1 MKGSLKS
8 SLKSR
13 SAIREKCGV
22 TESAKQTGNT
32 NGKRGRRRLAA
43 AGILLLLAGFVLSPF
58 SKLIL
63 SLSVMSV
70 YSGMHERQ
78 SIMHEKGI
86 ELAIPG
92 GSATKETDWYPFV
105 MTFNPSEVSFCRFI
119 GETNRKL
126 TILYNFP
133 AFDLRWGKG
142 CSRLYDP
149 TSLYYNAFY
158 GAYLVTDVADVS
170 EKGYTSL
177 TDAADISEP
186 ERQEGVAAG
195 EAVSRCG
202 FDAPACA
209 SASDTDL
216 TSAAAERARTFPAG
230 AKVSNRARPPFG
242 FRADGSLDLA
252 KTGLVPQYD
261 FEQLV
266 LRDFGLRAQ
275 DMQFDWTV
283 REVRTVDG
291 FLGYDGWSCVNAD
304 MTVSGAFHRANG
316 FRQSYLQYGTPKYDA
331 YSDDPFAPVNMCGRV
346 YARYFPEWE
355 SSVFF
360 YVMAPSWEVVD
371 NCDRQILQKSKL
383 R

>member
-1 MKGSLKS
+1 M
-8 SLKSR
+8 R
-13 SAIREKCGV
+13 TREPK
-22 TESAKQTGNT
+22 
-32 NGKRGRRRLAA
+32 KRKTKTKLTVLAA
-43 AGILLLLAGFVLSPF
+43 AAVLLVVFALSPF
-58 SKLIL
+58 SKYLV

-70 YSGMHERQ
+70 YSGVHERQ
-78 SIMHEKGI
+78 SIMEEKGI
-86 ELAIPG
+86 ELSIPG
-92 GSATKETDWYPFV
+92 GGATSEADWYPFV
-105 MTFNPSEVSFCRFI
+105 MTFNPSAESFCRFI
-119 GETNRKL
+119 GEANREL

-133 AFDLRWGKG
+133 AFDLRRGKG

-149 TSLYYNAFY
+149 TSPYYNAFY
-158 GAYLVTDVADVS
+158 GAYLVTDI
-170 EKGYTSL
+170 
-177 TDAADISEP
+177 ADISGTEL
-186 ERQEGVAAG
+186 QKDAAPG
-195 EAVSRCG
+195 EAISRCG
-202 FDAPACA
+202 FDA
-209 SASDTDL
+209 SARIIAFDPDL
-216 TSAAAERARTFPAG
+216 TSAAEERARTFPAD
-230 AKVSNRARPPFG
+230 AKVSSRARPPFG

-283 REVRTVDG
+283 REVQRVDG
-291 FLGYDGWSCVNAD
+291 FLGYGGWSCVDAD
-304 MTVSGAFHRANG
+304 LTVSGAFHRANG

-331 YSDDPFAPVNMCGRV
+331 YSDDPFAPVNMRGRV

-371 NCDRQILQKSKL
+371 NCDQQILQKSKL

>member
-1 MKGSLKS
+1 MKG

-13 SAIREKCGV
+13 SAIREKCNV
-22 TESAKQTGNT
+22 TENAKQTGNA
-32 NGKRGRRRLAA
+32 NGKRGQRRLAA
-43 AGILLLLAGFVLSPF
+43 AGILLLLLSFVLSPF
-58 SKLIL
+58 SKYIL

-105 MTFNPSEVSFCRFI
+105 MTFNPSEVNFCRFI

-133 AFDLRWGKG
+133 VFDLRWGKG

-149 TSLYYNAFY
+149 TSPYYNAFY

-177 TDAADISEP
+177 TDAADISGP
-186 ERQEGVAAG
+186 ERQEGIAAG

-216 TSAAAERARTFPAG
+216 TSAAAERARTFPAD

-360 YVMAPSWEVVD
+360 YVMALSWEVVD
-371 NCDRQILQKSKL
+371 NCDQQILQKSKL

>member
-1 MKGSLKS
+1 MKG

-13 SAIREKCGV
+13 SAIREKCGM

-32 NGKRGRRRLAA
+32 NGKRGQRRLAA
-43 AGILLLLAGFVLSPF
+43 AGILLLLVSFMLSPF
-58 SKLIL
+58 SKYIL

-105 MTFNPSEVSFCRFI
+105 MTFNPSEASFCRFI

-149 TSLYYNAFY
+149 TSPYYNAFY
-158 GAYLVTDVADVS
+158 GAYLVTDVSDVS

-216 TSAAAERARTFPAG
+216 TSAAAERARTFPAD

-275 DMQFDWTV
+275 DMQFGWSVQTV
-283 REVRTVDG
+283 QTVDG

-304 MTVSGAFHRANG
+304 MTVSGAFHHADS

-331 YSDDPFAPVNMCGRV
+331 IAGGDFAPVTMNGRV
-346 YARYFPEWE
+346 YARYFAEWE

>member
-1 MKGSLKS
+1 MKGSR
-8 SLKSR
+8 KSR
-13 SAIREKCGV
+13 SAIREKCNV
-22 TESAKQTGNT
+22 TENAKQTGNA
-32 NGKRGRRRLAA
+32 NGKRGQRRLAA
-43 AGILLLLAGFVLSPF
+43 AGILLLLVSFVLSPF
-58 SKLIL
+58 SKYIL

-105 MTFNPSEVSFCRFI
+105 MTFNPSAESFCRFI
-119 GETNRKL
+119 GEANREL

-133 AFDLRWGKG
+133 AFDLRRGKG

-149 TSLYYNAFY
+149 TSPYYNAFY
-158 GAYLVTDVADVS
+158 GAYLVTDAADVS
-170 EKGYTSL
+170 ETGDTSL
-177 TDAADISEP
+177 ADAADASGT
-186 ERQEGVAAG
+186 ERQKETAAG
-195 EAVSRCG
+195 EAVLRCG
-202 FDAPACA
+202 FDTPARGTAADMVVTSGSAKSAPASVA
-209 SASDTDL
+209 D
-216 TSAAAERARTFPAG
+216 
-230 AKVSNRARPPFG
+230 AKVSNRARPSFG

-275 DMQFDWTV
+275 DMQFGWSVQTV
-283 REVRTVDG
+283 QTVDG

-304 MTVSGAFHRANG
+304 MTVSGAFHHADS

-331 YSDDPFAPVNMCGRV
+331 IAGGDFAPVTMYGRV
-346 YARYFPEWE
+346 YARYFAEWE

-371 NCDRQILQKSKL
+371 NCDQQILQKSKL

>member
-1 MKGSLKS
+1 MKGSR
-8 SLKSR
+8 KSR
-13 SAIREKCGV
+13 SAIREKCNV
-22 TESAKQTGNT
+22 TENAKQTGNA
-32 NGKRGRRRLAA
+32 NGKRGQRRLAA
-43 AGILLLLAGFVLSPF
+43 AGILLLFVSFVLSPF
-58 SKLIL
+58 SKYIL

-105 MTFNPSEVSFCRFI
+105 MTFNPSEASFCRFTE
-119 GETNRKL
+119 ETNRKL

-149 TSLYYNAFY
+149 TSPYYNAFY

-216 TSAAAERARTFPAG
+216 TSAAAERARTFPAD

-275 DMQFDWTV
+275 DLQFDWTV

-304 MTVSGAFHRANG
+304 MTVSGAFHHADS
-316 FRQSYLQYGTPKYDA
+316 FRQSYLQYGTPKYNA
-331 YSDDPFAPVNMCGRV
+331 YSQDDFTPVKMRGRV

-371 NCDRQILQKSKL
+371 SCDRQILQKSKL

>member
-1 MKGSLKS
+1 MKG

-13 SAIREKCGV
+13 SAIREKCNV
-22 TESAKQTGNT
+22 TENAKQTGNA
-32 NGKRGRRRLAA
+32 NGKRGQRRLAA
-43 AGILLLLAGFVLSPF
+43 AGILLLLVSFVLSPF
-58 SKLIL
+58 SKYIL

-149 TSLYYNAFY
+149 TSPYYNAFY
-158 GAYLVTDVADVS
+158 GAYLVTDVAGVS

-186 ERQEGVAAG
+186 ERQESAAAG
-195 EAVSRCG
+195 ETVSRCG

-216 TSAAAERARTFPAG
+216 TSAAAERARTFPAD

-304 MTVSGAFHRANG
+304 MTVSGAFHHADS

-331 YSDDPFAPVNMCGRV
+331 IAGGDFAPVTMYGRV
-346 YARYFPEWE
+346 YARYFAEWE

-371 NCDRQILQKSKL
+371 SCDQQILQKSKL

>member
-1 MKGSLKS
+1 MKG

-13 SAIREKCGV
+13 SAIREKCNM
-22 TESAKQTGNT
+22 TESAKQTGNA
-32 NGKRGRRRLAA
+32 NGKRGQRRLAV
-43 AGILLLLAGFVLSPF
+43 AGIFLLLVSFMLSPF
-58 SKLIL
+58 SKYIL

-105 MTFNPSEVSFCRFI
+105 MTFNPSAESFCRFI
-119 GETNRKL
+119 GEANREL

-133 AFDLRWGKG
+133 AFDLRRGKG

-149 TSLYYNAFY
+149 TSPYYNAFY
-158 GAYLVTDVADVS
+158 GAYLVTDAADVS
-170 EKGYTSL
+170 ETGDTSPA
-177 TDAADISEP
+177 DAADASGT
-186 ERQEGVAAG
+186 ERQKETAAG
-195 EAVSRCG
+195 EAVLRCG
-202 FDAPACA
+202 FDTPARGTAAEMVVTSGSAKAAPAA
-209 SASDTDL
+209 V
-216 TSAAAERARTFPAG
+216 AAATT
-230 AKVSNRARPPFG
+230 SNRARPPFG

-304 MTVSGAFHRANG
+304 MTVSGAFHHADS

-331 YSDDPFAPVNMCGRV
+331 IAGGDFAPVTMYGRV
-346 YARYFPEWE
+346 YARYFAEWE

-371 NCDRQILQKSKL
+371 NCDQQILQKSKL

>member
-1 MKGSLKS
+1 MKG

-13 SAIREKCGV
+13 SAIREKCNV
-22 TESAKQTGNT
+22 TENAKQTGNA
-32 NGKRGRRRLAA
+32 NGKRGQRRLAA
-43 AGILLLLAGFVLSPF
+43 AGILLLLASFVLSPF
-58 SKLIL
+58 SKYIL

-92 GSATKETDWYPFV
+92 GSATKEMDWYPFV

-149 TSLYYNAFY
+149 TSPYYNAFY
-158 GAYLVTDVADVS
+158 GAYLVTDTADVS
-170 EKGYTSL
+170 ETGDTSL
-177 TDAADISEP
+177 TDTADISDP
-186 ERQEGVAAG
+186 ERQEGTAAG

-216 TSAAAERARTFPAG
+216 TSVAAERARTFPAG

-304 MTVSGAFHRANG
+304 MTVSGAFHHADS
-316 FRQSYLQYGTPKYDA
+316 FRQSYLQ
-331 YSDDPFAPVNMCGRV
+331 
-346 YARYFPEWE
+346 
-355 SSVFF
+355 
-360 YVMAPSWEVVD
+360 
-371 NCDRQILQKSKL
+371 
-383 R
+383 